1 MDSDSEIFITQNT
14 FRNEKTE
21 NQSDGEETALDFDAM
36 FPSMSVSPVPKAPKW
51 TLEVS
56 DISDDEM
63 LAATLAVENAE
74 ASTSTKN
81 ARRYGEPVRD
91 DEMANMTRRR

>member
-14 FRNEKTE
+14 FRNENNE
-21 NQSDGEETALDFDAM
+21 NQSDGEEAALDFDAM
-36 FPSMSVSPVPKAPKW
+36 FPSMSVSPDNGHQRYLTYLMK
-51 TLEVS
+51 
-56 DISDDEM
+56 DEM